1 MSRRGQNPRTGAPTR
16 ERGSARPQISP
27 IPHPR
32 RPAQETRDVVGMRI
46 RRDPSQFTITN
57 CSPHFTKE
65 SPVGMLAH
73 IRSCQRCVPEGERER
88 ETGFEEG
95 QGVQE
100 RESDLLMLYQHPAL
114 ASCIFRT
121 PWAVGEHREDPSLC
135 SLGVCYWVCMLAM
148 TGFEPPSGKAGK
160 ICGFLQHSVLKST
173 PSPA

>member
-1 MSRRGQNPRTGAPTR
+1 MR
-16 ERGSARPQISP
+16 
-27 IPHPR
+27 PR
-32 RPAQETRDVVGMRI
+32 R
-46 RRDPSQFTITN
+46 
-57 CSPHFTKE
+57 
-65 SPVGMLAH
+65 
-73 IRSCQRCVPEGERER
+73 RER

-148 TGFEPPSGKAGK
+148 TGFEPPSGKAGRSV
-160 ICGFLQHSVLKST
+160 GFYNTACSNQHLLRHKLLPPCPPCRGWARSSPLSAT
-173 PSPA
+173 WTRRGPSECETAKHASRKPLLPVEEPTAGGRARAEPGGRAAG